1 MITLDTVTAD
11 LQTGKR
17 PKGGAKES
25 GIPSLG
31 AEHLDKSGGFK
42 LTKLKYVESTSTCI
56 RSLLCFVLSSIMR
69 AMTLNKALSVKT
81 LKWILSGK
89 MNTWRQSQDGSDI
102 MQSKRLRGD

>member
-42 LTKLKYVESTSTCI
+42 LTKLKYVDEDFFFNMKSGIIQKDDIIIVKDGATTGKVSYVNSDFPLKEACI
-56 RSLLCFVLSSIMR
+56 NEHVFILRLTYRFR
-69 AMTLNKALSVKT
+69 Q
-81 LKWILSGK
+81 LK
-89 MNTWRQSQDGSDI
+89 
-102 MQSKRLRGD
+102 